1 MVYPVTGAPLRF
13 LVLVVKELLAK
24 LGDYRIAQCIGD
36 DGVRDV
42 EAFLVGSGRNASTC
56 WIRSSFAF
64 AWLVSARAFAN
75 DTPS

>member
-1 MVYPVTGAPLRF
+1 MVCPVTGAPVRF

-24 LGDYRIAQCIGD
+24 LGDDRITQCVGD
-36 DGVRDV
+36 DGVGDI

-56 WIRSSFAF
+56 VIRSSLAF

-75 DTPS
+75 AIPS